1 MVSLSNRSHVARRF
15 THAGRVT
22 KLDGATLVVCLY
34 LEHPDAIFQ
43 LLGN

>member
-1 MVSLSNRSHVARRF
+1 MVSLSNHSHVAHF
-15 THAGRVT
+15 TDTGRVT
-22 KLDGATLVVCLY
+22 KLDGATLVVRLY